1 MSMLL
6 NFIAILCPKYFMSGK
21 KAPCNGRSLDLKKA
35 FDFQPVT
42 YSVFL
47 SFINSNVLTVG

>member
-1 MSMLL
+1 MSE
-6 NFIAILCPKYFMSGK
+6 K
-21 KAPCNGRSLDLKKA
+21 KALCNGISLDLKKA

-47 SFINSNVLTVG
+47 SFINSDV